1 MPPSIV
7 ITEPVA
13 RWKVWAQYSL
23 KLGALVLL
31 SALSFYLGTLY
42 ERLRQ
47 PAPQRP
53 AALVPAEQQTRVTPA
68 AAPATAAPKVPVTPV
83 EAPAPQVWLATQAL
97 EGLQIQTLEVSKDPA
112 QAGRLRYAFEVFNEG
127 RLYEGSYEFLLEGTQ
142 QGQPTQWTFPVE
154 GQAGQGVFRLR
165 VARYLKTT
173 GTLQLPA
180 GFTPQA
186 LALRLK
192 EPSGLRASRGL
203 VLGEGAAAAALARP
217 GS

>member
-31 SALSFYLGTLY
+31 GAVSFYLGTLY
-42 ERLRQ
+42 ERQRL
-47 PAPQRP
+47 PAPQRQAASATPPAEERVRVAPVP
-53 AALVPAEQQTRVTPA
+53 AAVKAVPAPA
-68 AAPATAAPKVPVTPV
+68 VAP
-83 EAPAPQVWLATQAL
+83 PAPDAWLATQSL
-97 EGLQIQTLEVSKDPA
+97 EGLQVQTLEVGNDPA

-127 RLYEGSYEFLLEGTQ
+127 RLYEGSYDFLIQGLQ
-142 QGQPTQWTFPVE
+142 QGQPTQWTFPAE
-154 GQAGQGVFRLR
+154 GQAAPGVFRLR

-173 GTLQLPA
+173 GTLQLPP

-186 LALRLK
+186 MALRLK
-192 EPSGLRASRGL
+192 EPAGLRASRGL
-203 VLGEGAAAAALARP
+203 VLKDAATPPARP
-217 GS
+217 GT

>member
-23 KLGALVLL
+23 KLGALLL
-31 SALSFYLGTLY
+31 LCALSFYLGTLY
-42 ERLRQ
+42 EGLRRSAPPPQ
-47 PAPQRP
+47 LATAPAPERARVAPVSVP
-53 AALVPAEQQTRVTPA
+53 AAVNVPGPA
-68 AAPATAAPKVPVTPV
+68 A
-83 EAPAPQVWLATQAL
+83 EAPARQDWLAVQSV
-97 EGLQIQTLEVSKDPA
+97 EGLQIQTLEVSRDPA
-112 QAGRLRYAFEVFNEG
+112 QAGRLRYAFEVLNEG
-127 RLYEGSYEFLLEGTQ
+127 RLYEGSYEFLLQGTQ
-142 QGQPTQWTFPVE
+142 QGQSTQWTFPVE
-154 GQAGQGVFRLR
+154 GQAGQGAFRLR

-173 GTLQLPA
+173 GTIQLPA

-192 EPSGLRASRGL
+192 EPAGLRASRGL
-203 VLGEGAAAAALARP
+203 ALAEGVALPVARP